1 MYSTVIDRA
10 LDEIVAEKKGSRGR
24 SSAKGGSSGS
34 HRASGFSG
42 RWQHDRFEGV
52 HDTGRDRK
60 DSRRRSGVKLPTAVV
75 RILLANLSPQ
85 FNQIDLEELVEP
97 YNGKHP
103 LVHYNEKGEQVGT
116 AQFATSFDDAQKFM
130 KDLHGASIDDKRLKI
145 TLVDDVSTITI
156 GTVRERI
163 KFARAKASRSDG
175 RVHRTI
181 RGRVKKSR
189 SSDSGGRLSADR
201 PSWDQHD
208 HRDQADEASEVKPKH
223 KPSPTSST
231 KWSLKKLSQE
241 ELDRQLDEYMKRTV
255 DQQID

>member
-24 SSAKGGSSGS
+24 SSARGGLSGS

-75 RILLANLSPQ
+75 RILLANLRTSW
-85 FNQIDLEELVEP
+85 
-97 YNGKHP
+97 NGTICYLLLMTH
-103 LVHYNEKGEQVGT
+103 
-116 AQFATSFDDAQKFM
+116 
-130 KDLHGASIDDKRLKI
+130 KI

-163 KFARAKASRSDG
+163 KFARAKASRGDG

-208 HRDQADEASEVKPKH
+208 HRDQADETSEVKPKH

-231 KWSLKKLSQE
+231 KWSHKKLSQE

-255 DQQID
+255 DQQMD